1 LPYTHKQYTFELKH
15 NSMNTTF
22 AEIVT
27 IGDEIL
33 YGQITD
39 TNSQWISAELDKI
52 GVKTI
57 RKSSVGDDKQQ
68 ILNILQEASQRADII
83 LMTGGLGPT
92 KDDITKKT
100 LAEFFNAE
108 MVINETALAQVEK
121 FFKER
126 ELPILETNRQQ
137 AAIPANATYITNREG
152 TAPGMWF
159 EQNGKIF
166 ISMPGVPRE
175 MKVLMEEQM
184 IPRIQEFFQT
194 PVIFHRII
202 KTFGK
207 GESQIADI
215 IQDWEDNLPE
225 NIKLAY
231 LPNYGHV
238 RLRLTGVGQDE
249 ETLKQQVF
257 DQEAKVTPL
266 IQKYIYGYDQETL
279 EENLGELLVKH
290 NKTVAT
296 AESCTGGYLAH
307 LFTKVPGSSR
317 YLMGGIVAYSNE
329 IKMNRLGVKEETL
342 KEHGAVSEATIR
354 EMAENVREKFG
365 TDIGVASSGVA
376 GPGGG
381 SKEKPVGTVWIA
393 YADKNGTYSR
403 KLMLTPNRQLNIT
416 VSANVILDLIRKKVT
431 GIID

>member
-1 LPYTHKQYTFELKH
+1 
-15 NSMNTTF
+15 MNTTF
-22 AEIVT
+22 AEIIT

-57 RKSSVGDDKQQ
+57 RKSSVGDDEAQ
-68 ILNILQEASQRADII
+68 ILGILKEASQRANVI

-100 LAEFFNAE
+100 LAKYFGAKL
-108 MVINETALAQVEK
+108 VIHEPALQKIEE

-126 ELPILETNRQQ
+126 DIPMLETNRQQ
-137 AAIPANATYITNREG
+137 AAIPDNATYITNRSG

-159 EQNGKIF
+159 EHEGKVF
-166 ISMPGVPRE
+166 VSMPGVPHE
-175 MKVLMEEQM
+175 MKVLMNEEV
-184 IPRIQEFFQT
+184 IPRIHDFFHT
-194 PVIFHRII
+194 PVIHHRII

-207 GESQIADI
+207 GESMLADMI
-215 IQDWEDNLPE
+215 KDWEDGLPE

-231 LPNYGHV
+231 LPHYGHV

-249 ETLKQQVF
+249 ATLKEQIAAE
-257 DQEAKVTPL
+257 EAKVTPI
-266 IQKYIYGYDQETL
+266 IQKYIYGYDNDTM
-279 EENLGELLVKH
+279 EENLGKLLVEKG
-290 NKTVAT
+290 KTIAT
-296 AESCTGGYLAH
+296 AESCTGGFLAH

-317 YLMGGIVAYSNE
+317 YLQGGIVAYSNE
-329 IKMNRLGVKEETL
+329 IKMQRLGVKEETL
-342 KEHGAVSEATIR
+342 KAHGAVSEETIR
-354 EMAENVREKFG
+354 EMAENVRQKFG

-381 SKEKPVGTVWIA
+381 SAEKPVGTVWIA
-393 YADKNGTYSR
+393 YADEKGTYSK
-403 KLMLTPNRQLNIT
+403 KLMLTPSRALNIEIT
-416 VSANVILDLIRKKVT
+416 ANIILDLVRKKQQ
-431 GIID
+431 GIIE

>member
-1 LPYTHKQYTFELKH
+1 
-15 NSMNTTF
+15 MNTTF
-22 AEIVT
+22 AEIIT

-57 RKSSVGDDKQQ
+57 RKSSVGDDEAQ
-68 ILNILQEASQRADII
+68 ILGILKEASQRANVI

-100 LAEFFNAE
+100 LAKYFGAE
-108 MVINETALAQVEK
+108 LVIHEPALQKIEE

-126 ELPILETNRQQ
+126 DIPMLESNRQQ
-137 AAIPANATYITNREG
+137 AAIPDNATYITNRSG

-159 EQNGKIF
+159 EHEGKVF
-166 ISMPGVPRE
+166 VSMPGVPHE
-175 MKVLMEEQM
+175 MKVLMNEEV
-184 IPRIQEFFQT
+184 IPRIHDFFHT
-194 PVIFHRII
+194 PVIHHRII

-207 GESQIADI
+207 GESMLADMI
-215 IQDWEDNLPE
+215 KDWEDGLPKH
-225 NIKLAY
+225 IKLAY
-231 LPNYGHV
+231 LPHYGHV

-249 ETLKQQVF
+249 ATLKEQIATE
-257 DQEAKVTPL
+257 EAKVTPI
-266 IQKYIYGYDQETL
+266 IQKYIYGYDNDTM
-279 EENLGELLVKH
+279 EENLGKLLVEKG
-290 NKTVAT
+290 KTIAT
-296 AESCTGGYLAH
+296 AESCTGGFLAH

-317 YLMGGIVAYSNE
+317 YLQGGIVAYSNE
-329 IKMNRLGVKEETL
+329 IKMKRLGVKEETL
-342 KEHGAVSEATIR
+342 KAHGAVSEATIR

-381 SKEKPVGTVWIA
+381 SAEKPVGTVWIA
-393 YADKNGTYSR
+393 YADEKGTYSK
-403 KLMLTPNRQLNIT
+403 KLMLTPSRALNIEIT
-416 VSANVILDLIRKKVT
+416 ANIILDLVRKKQQ
-431 GIID
+431 GIIE

>member
-1 LPYTHKQYTFELKH
+1 
-15 NSMNTTF
+15 MNTTF
-22 AEIVT
+22 AEIIT

-39 TNSQWISAELDKI
+39 TNSQWISHELDKI
-52 GVKTI
+52 GIKTI
-57 RKSSVGDDKQQ
+57 RKSSIGDDESQ
-68 ILNILQEASQRADII
+68 ILGILEEASKRANLI
-83 LMTGGLGPT
+83 LITGGLGPT

-100 LAEFFNAE
+100 LAKFFGAQLVIHEPALQKIEEFFKKRD
-108 MVINETALAQVEK
+108 M
-121 FFKER
+121 
-126 ELPILETNRQQ
+126 PMLETNRQQ
-137 AAIPANATYITNREG
+137 AAIPDNATYITNRTG

-159 EQNGKIF
+159 EHQGKVF
-166 ISMPGVPRE
+166 VSMPGVPRE
-175 MKVLMEEQM
+175 MKVLMEEEVL
-184 IPRIQEFFQT
+184 PRTQNFFHT

-207 GESQIADI
+207 GESHLADI
-215 IQDWEDNLPE
+215 IEDWEDHLPE

-249 ETLKQQVF
+249 TTLKQQVLA
-257 DQEAKVTPL
+257 EEEKVKPL
-266 IQKYIYGYDQETL
+266 IQKYIYGYDNETL
-279 EENLGELLVKH
+279 EENIGKLLVEKG
-290 NKTVAT
+290 KTVAT

-342 KEHGAVSEATIR
+342 KTHGAVSEATIR
-354 EMAENVREKFG
+354 EMAENARVKFNA
-365 TDIGVASSGVA
+365 DIGVASSGVA

-381 SKEKPVGTVWIA
+381 SEEKPVGTVWIA
-393 YADKNGTYSR
+393 YADENGTYSK
-403 KLMLTPNRQLNIT
+403 KLMLTPSRQLNIELT
-416 VSANVILDLIRKKVT
+416 ASIILDLIRKKLT
-431 GIID
+431 GIIE

>member
-1 LPYTHKQYTFELKH
+1 
-15 NSMNTTF
+15 MNTTF
-22 AEIVT
+22 AEIIT

-52 GVKTI
+52 GIKTI
-57 RKSSVGDDKQQ
+57 RKSSIGDEKKQ
-68 ILNILQEASQRADII
+68 ILNILHEASQRADVI

-100 LAEFFNAE
+100 LAEYFNAK
-108 MVINETALAQVEK
+108 MVINETALKQVEK
-121 FFKER
+121 FFEER
-126 ELPILETNRQQ
+126 NLPILETNRQQ
-137 AAIPANATYITNREG
+137 ASIPANATYITNRAG

-159 EQNGKIF
+159 EKNGKIF

-184 IPRIQEFFQT
+184 IPRIKDFFHT
-194 PVIFHRII
+194 PVIFHRMI
-202 KTFGK
+202 KVFGK
-207 GESQIADI
+207 GESQVADMI
-215 IQDWEDNLPE
+215 KDWEDNLPE

-238 RLRLTGVGQDE
+238 RLRLTGIGQDE

-257 DQEAKVTPL
+257 AEEAKVTPL
-266 IQKYIYGYDQETL
+266 IEKYIYGYDKETL
-279 EENLGELLVKH
+279 EENVGKLLVEH
-290 NKTVAT
+290 DKTVAT

-381 SKEKPVGTVWIA
+381 SEEKPVGTVWIA
-393 YADKNGTYSR
+393 YADENGTYSK

-416 VSANVILDLIRKKVT
+416 VTANIILDLIRKKIT
-431 GIID
+431 GIME

>member
-1 LPYTHKQYTFELKH
+1 MPYIYKQYTFELKQ

-57 RKSSVGDDKQQ
+57 RKSSVGDDKEQ

-100 LAEFFNAE
+100 LAEFFNTE
-108 MVINETALAQVEK
+108 MEINETALAQIEQ

-137 AAIPANATYITNREG
+137 AAIPSNATYITNREG

-238 RLRLTGVGQDE
+238 RLRLTGIGQDE
-249 ETLKQQVF
+249 ETLKKQVF
-257 DQEAKVTPL
+257 AEEEKVTPL
-266 IQKYIYGYDQETL
+266 IQKYIYGYDHETL

-290 NKTVAT
+290 HKTVST

>member
-1 LPYTHKQYTFELKH
+1 
-15 NSMNTTF
+15 MNTTF

-52 GVKTI
+52 GIKTI
-57 RKSSVGDDKQQ
+57 RKSSVGDDEQE
-68 ILNILQEASQRADII
+68 ILNILQEAAQRADII

-100 LAEFFNAE
+100 LAKFFDVE
-108 MVINETALAQVEK
+108 MVINETVIEQIEK

-126 ELPILETNRQQ
+126 NIPMLETNRQQ
-137 AAIPANATYITNREG
+137 AAIPSNATYITNRMG

-175 MKVLMEEQM
+175 MKTLMEEQM
-184 IPRIQEFFQT
+184 LPRIREHFQT

-207 GESQIADI
+207 GESHLADI
-215 IQDWEDNLPE
+215 IKDWEDNLPE

-249 ETLKQQVF
+249 ETLKQQVMA
-257 DQEAKVTPL
+257 EEEKVKPL
-266 IQKYIYGYDQETL
+266 IHKYIYGYDNDTL
-279 EENLGELLVKH
+279 EENLGKLLVEH

-329 IKMNRLGVKEETL
+329 IKMNRLGVKEQTL
-342 KEHGAVSEATIR
+342 IDHGAVSEQTIR

-381 SKEKPVGTVWIA
+381 SEEKPVGTVWIA
-393 YADKNGTYSR
+393 YADEKGTYSK
-403 KLMLTPNRQLNIT
+403 KLMLTPSRQLNIT
-416 VSANVILDLIRKKVT
+416 LSANIILDLIRKKIT
-431 GIID
+431 GIIE

>member
-1 LPYTHKQYTFELKH
+1 
-15 NSMNTTF
+15 MNTTF

-52 GVKTI
+52 GIKTI
-57 RKSSVGDDKQQ
+57 RKSSVGDDEQQ
-68 ILNILQEASQRADII
+68 ILNILQEATQRADII

-100 LAEFFNAE
+100 LAKFFDVE
-108 MVINETALAQVEK
+108 MVINETVIQQIEK

-126 ELPILETNRQQ
+126 NIPMLETNRQQ
-137 AAIPANATYITNREG
+137 AAIPSNATYITNRMG

-175 MKVLMEEQM
+175 MKTLMEEQM
-184 IPRIQEFFQT
+184 LPRIQEHFHT

-207 GESQIADI
+207 GESHLADI
-215 IQDWEDNLPE
+215 IKDWEDNLPE

-249 ETLKQQVF
+249 ETLKQQVMA
-257 DQEAKVTPL
+257 EEEKVKPL
-266 IQKYIYGYDQETL
+266 INKYIYGYDNDTL
-279 EENLGELLVKH
+279 EENLGNLLVEH

-329 IKMNRLGVKEETL
+329 IKMNRLGVKEQTL
-342 KEHGAVSEATIR
+342 IDHGAVSEQTIR

-381 SKEKPVGTVWIA
+381 SEEKPVGTVWIA
-393 YADKNGTYSR
+393 YADAQGTYSK
-403 KLMLTPNRQLNIT
+403 KLMLTPQHVRQ
-416 VSANVILDLIRKKVT
+416 IL
-431 GIID
+431 